1 MGMLKMELDDARAIR
16 RQRRLAFMRMFGAAP
31 VPVPPRRARR
41 MAVTTPTHVR
51 GSIGCI

>member
-1 MGMLKMELDDARAIR
+1 MGMLRMELDDVRAIR

-41 MAVTTPTHVR
+41 MAVTTLDARPR
-51 GSIGCI
+51 LDGCI